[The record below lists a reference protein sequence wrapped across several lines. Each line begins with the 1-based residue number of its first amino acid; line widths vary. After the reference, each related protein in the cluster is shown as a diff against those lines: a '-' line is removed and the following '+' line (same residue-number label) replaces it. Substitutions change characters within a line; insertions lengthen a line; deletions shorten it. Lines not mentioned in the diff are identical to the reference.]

1 MTVLQINSMLA
12 KNYFVPRHISFLGQY
27 EIYLKNAA
35 RIKLSYVNSMRFIK
49 YIIAV

>member
-27 EIYLKNAA
+27 EIYLKNAEYKVIV
-35 RIKLSYVNSMRFIK
+35 REFDEIH
-49 YIIAV
+49 